1 MSKHS
6 TNVGEYKEMYLIN
19 KFQKDIMEN
28 SLVNMSS
35 EKLKSKENLPTLNM
49 ISQTTQTNTP
59 EDLNESKGLPLES
72 IKNVVSHTNSVTNV
86 PTETNNNIQEKILKN
101 DKLND
106 EVKDTKNSKKPKKVD
121 KKKTKIHSIAKTPI
135 KRMKTRNMSQ
145 NLTNHIYQNIA
156 KKNTKKFTEKNT
168 MIHGDSF
175 FNGWKV

>member
-1 MSKHS
+1 MSEHS
-6 TNVGEYKEMYLIN
+6 TSAGEYKEMYLIN

-59 EDLNESKGLPLES
+59 EDLNGSKGLPLES

-168 MIHGDSF
+168 MIHDDSF